1 MASQQARSHSEFDD
15 VALRRNE
22 LPRTVVDNLHV
33 GRTTVSPPVF
43 TVPVSVVISTNISTF
58 QKKITDPTKPYLCVV
73 ELSRH
78 SRAVK
83 KTGSETALGAR

>member
-22 LPRTVVDNLHV
+22 LLRTVVDNLHV

-58 QKKITDPTKPYLCVV
+58 KKNYR
-73 ELSRH
+73 SN
-78 SRAVK
+78 
-83 KTGSETALGAR
+83 

>member
-15 VALRRNE
+15 VALKRNE
-22 LPRTVVDNLHV
+22 LLRTVVDNLQV
-33 GRTTVSPPVF
+33 GRITVSRPVF
-43 TVPVSVVISTNISTF
+43 TVPGSIVTSTNISTF
-58 QKKITDPTKPYLCVV
+58 KKKITDPTKPYLFVV

-83 KTGSETALGAR
+83 KTGSETALGVR